1 MFTIDLLKG
10 QGIPVKSGPGGIT
23 IAVVTLVVPIVIAIV
38 MLGLYLS
45 NIINISVQ
53 KQEVVRYEKKIDEL
67 SDALEMQK
75 SFEEKKII
83 YSNSL
88 SEASSS
94 ISRHTQWSPVLAV
107 LIKNIPDSIVLTN
120 LEVKQDSVRKRVPQK
135 DDPSKMADIL
145 VPVRTLRI
153 NAYGSPQSNSD
164 RAVRNFGHRLR
175 SSALLGPKLEDIKVS
190 QGSDTLEKQD
200 VVSYE
205 MDCVFKPEM

>member
-10 QGIPVKSGPGGIT
+10 EGIPVKSGPGGIT

-53 KQEVVRYEKKIDEL
+53 KQEVVRYDKKIDKL

-75 SFEEKKII
+75 SFEEKKSI

-88 SEASSS
+88 SEVSSS
-94 ISRHTQWSPVLAV
+94 IGRHTQWSPVLAV
-107 LIKNIPDSIVLTN
+107 LLKSMPDSIVLTK
-120 LEVKQDSVRKRVPQK
+120 LEVKQDSVRKKVPQK
-135 DDPSKMADIL
+135 DNPKKMTNISI
-145 VPVRTLRI
+145 PIRTLRI
-153 NAYGSPQSNSD
+153 NVCGSPQSNSD
-164 RAVRNFGHRLR
+164 RAVRNFGYRLR
-175 SSALLGPKLEDIKVS
+175 SSALLEPKLKDIKVS
-190 QGSDTLEKQD
+190 QGFDTFENQD

-205 MDCVFKPEM
+205 IACIFKPEL